1 MPKQECNIAAVVPA
15 AGVGKRMQ
23 SDCPKQYL
31 PLLGEAIIVHT
42 VNALLAHPAI
52 AKVIIAI
59 SPEDEYFSDTK
70 LIENERVAV
79 VSGGK
84 ERVHSVLNGIELLN
98 SNEFP
103 WVLVHDAA
111 RPCLTQIDLNK
122 LIDKCLA
129 AQQGGILAAPVR
141 DTMKRSFLS
150 ADESALVKETVER
163 EELWHALTPQ
173 LFPTADLKNAIN
185 TALDNDFLVTD
196 EASAM
201 EFMNLPVQLVSGRAD
216 NIKVTQPSD
225 LAMAEFILQRI
236 KELSCE

>member
-1 MPKQECNIAAVVPA
+1 MSHNECKIAAVVPA

-42 VNALLAHPAI
+42 VNVLLANPAI
-52 AKVIIAI
+52 SKVIIAI

-70 LIENERVAV
+70 LVENERVAV

-84 ERVHSVLNGIELLN
+84 ERVHSVLNGIELID
-98 SNEFP
+98 SKTVP

-111 RPCLTQIDLNK
+111 RPCLTQEDLNT
-122 LIDKCLA
+122 LIDQCLRA
-129 AQQGGILAAPVR
+129 NQGGILAAPVR
-141 DTMKRSFLS
+141 DTMKRGFQGDKVSQI
-150 ADESALVKETVER
+150 KETVDR

-173 LFPTADLKNAIN
+173 LFPTLDLKNAIK
-185 TALDNDFLVTD
+185 TALENDFLVTD

-201 EFMNLPVQLVSGRAD
+201 EFVGLPVQLISARAD
-216 NIKVTQPSD
+216 NIKVTQPAD
-225 LAMAEFILQRI
+225 LAMAEFILRQI
-236 KELSCE
+236 KESSCE